1 MAENLALTLDP
12 LIRVVAAKYDYALYR
27 NFIVTI
33 FKSIIFNQILNIS
46 FHKEK

>member
-12 LIRVVAAKYDYALYR
+12 LIHVAAKYDYALYR

-33 FKSIIFNQILNIS
+33 FKSIIFNKILNIS